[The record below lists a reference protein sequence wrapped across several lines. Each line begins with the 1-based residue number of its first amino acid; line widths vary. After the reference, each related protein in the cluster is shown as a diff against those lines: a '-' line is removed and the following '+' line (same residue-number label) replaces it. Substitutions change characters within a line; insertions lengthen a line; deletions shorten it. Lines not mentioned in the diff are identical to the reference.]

1 MKSFIFYDSY
11 SILQRSNKNI
21 LCLLVIVLCNIQFS
35 FSQENSLSIDKLLPD
50 FNHLTPEAASLGKYG
65 TIAMTEYTGTPNI
78 RIPLL
83 EVKSGDVSYPIEL
96 YYDAS
101 GISGAK
107 CDFRRLRMEL
117 KLWWLYKTYCLWTR

>member
-65 TIAMTEYTGTPNI
+65 TIAMTEY
-78 RIPLL
+78 LL
-83 EVKSGDVSYPIEL
+83 VMVILTSLLLYTELRVSV
-96 YYDAS
+96 
-101 GISGAK
+101 
-107 CDFRRLRMEL
+107 
-117 KLWWLYKTYCLWTR
+117 